1 MNRDDYT
8 YLCRKTN
15 PKEIRNMTTKQLI
28 RCLTNI
34 REYAVDSMLNSCED
48 CVDFNARD
56 KDRHCAHCSRN
67 MGDFFR
73 RRKSGLP

>member
-8 YLCRKTN
+8 YICRQTE
-15 PKEIRNMTTKQLI
+15 PKIVREMTVKQLVH
-28 RCLTNI
+28 RMAEI

-56 KDRHCAHCSRN
+56 KDRHCDHCSRN

-73 RRKSGLP
+73 KRAGES